1 MSRSRH
7 ETVKGV
13 FGGKS
18 KKEIKDMISEND
30 PDVEGLRKKIRY
42 KIESR
47 EKRKPKY
54 D

>member
-18 KKEIKDMISEND
+18 KKEIKQMISDSN
-30 PDVEGLRKKIRY
+30 PDVQELRRKIRY
-42 KIESR
+42 KIETRYNRQNNS
-47 EKRKPKY
+47 
-54 D
+54 